1 MKILFATDGSD
12 CSRVAAR
19 SLATRPLADGTRIK
33 VLSVIEM
40 PLSVVPETW
49 ILPDGYYDEIEKI
62 SRERANAAV
71 DEARNIVAEGHGPT
85 IEIESDVV
93 VGAPKV
99 VIPDAA
105 EAWGA
110 DLVVVGSHGYRGL
123 ERFLLGSVSMSVAQ
137 HVHCSVEIV
146 RGCSAGTATT

>member
-1 MKILFATDGSD
+1 MKILLATDGSD
-12 CSRVAAR
+12 CSRAAAQ
-19 SLATRPLADGTRIK
+19 SLASRPLADGTRIK
-33 VLSVIEM
+33 IISVIEM

-49 ILPDGYYDEIEKI
+49 ILPDGYYDEIERV
-62 SRERANAAV
+62 SRERAGAAV
-71 DEARNIVAEGHGPT
+71 DEARTVIAEAHGANL
-85 IEIESDVV
+85 EIESEVV
-93 VGAPKV
+93 GGAPKV
-99 VIPDAA
+99 VIPDVA

-146 RGCSAGTATT
+146 RSPVAEPVE